1 MFRST
6 SLRLAGLYTTIF
18 VLSVVVVGVV
28 TLIATRQAL
37 SAQFDAR
44 IRAESGALV
53 QEYRAEGLTG
63 VIDAVH
69 ERDKTPGSLA
79 FGLQG
84 PQGQAL
90 AGQLAGERVAL
101 GWSLARPPGARETLR
116 LFTVTLPDG
125 HRLLVG

>member
-18 VLSVVVVGVV
+18 AILVVVVGVV
-28 TLIATRQAL
+28 TLISTRQAL

-44 IRAESGALV
+44 IRAESAALV

-79 FGLQG
+79 FGLRG
-84 PQGQAL
+84 PGGQAL
-90 AGQLAGERVAL
+90 AGQLADRQAAL
-101 GWSLARPPGARETLR
+101 GWSTLR
-116 LFTVTLPDG
+116 P
-125 HRLLVG
+125 